1 MARYKVLKSVA
12 HSLAHSFVSV
22 MNYHRDDYVMCHLLR
37 RAEATRRLELRVDVL
52 RELAGPM
59 DLLSRPV
66 LECVRSYCRDFG
78 RLVVSSGSALDMVAE
93 AELSV
98 RCTLGRR
105 GVHQRNGNGHVR
117 ATARLVDDRGRIY
130 LARALETYDY
140 IAPR

>member
-12 HSLAHSFVSV
+12 NSLSHSFVSV

-37 RAEATRRLELRVDVL
+37 RAEATKCLELRVNIL

-66 LECVRSYCRDFG
+66 LESVRGYCQDFA
-78 RLVVSSGSALDMVAE
+78 RLVSSSGSALDMVSS
-93 AELSV
+93 AELVV

-105 GVHQRNGNGHVR
+105 GVHARNGNGRVQ
-117 ATARLVDDRGRIY
+117 ATARIVDDRGRVY
-130 LARALETYDY
+130 LGRALVSYDY

>member
-37 RAEATRRLELRVDVL
+37 RAEATHCLELHVNLL

-66 LECVRSYCRDFG
+66 LESVRGYCRDFG
-78 RLVVSSGSALDMVAE
+78 RLVTQSGSALDMVTQ
-93 AELSV
+93 AELTV
-98 RCTLGRR
+98 RCTLARR
-105 GVHQRNGNGHVR
+105 GVHSRNGNGRVR
-117 ATARLVDDRGRIY
+117 ASARLVDDRGRVY
-130 LARALETYDY
+130 MSRALETYDY